1 MDLEDLKMCAKCVIM
16 LLMLDFVWESTS
28 SKDNSQKL
36 GKNPSVQQDY
46 KHGFESSRIQTCDLP
61 ITCSNSLRLR
71 CRKFSINI
79 KCRQIGWAIHD
90 VIFSSS

>member
-1 MDLEDLKMCAKCVIM
+1 MDLEAKCVIM

-36 GKNPSVQQDY
+36 GKNPSV
-46 KHGFESSRIQTCDLP
+46 SSRIQTCDLP